1 MLNNKSLYYYLITII
16 SCIIFLIT
24 VNYLIKPTITL
35 AKNKYYTFSLKDSY
49 DYSWKDNLT
58 TNYNLNLYFIDTN
71 GNYIEGRDV
80 TFEIGPNNFKD
91 DPYGFGYIPISGET
105 TRGMNLIE
113 ELNLTEIA
121 SSTGEKYVFDHAEVY
136 VDDTWQ
142 TFLSDSKHW
151 DIWCQNSSSQNIK
164 TDYGWRGKYGDE
176 IVYTINE
183 TTEYKFVYKLIR
195 LGQNESIPSLD
206 ADSGISFNIFNYT
219 GDNTETGVND
229 NGLYDYFNFR
239 GIGNAEDKN
248 INTTLDEDGFT
259 VNRAKVLPNLDT
271 DGYPVFDCQGEC
283 INDTSI
289 SNTSLGY
296 LFGST
301 TNPRGEATKGVTS
314 YVPSNTLLQKETI
327 DEVDYYYYDSARNAV
342 DYDTENNRFMLR
354 NYVERGYN
362 LTTYE
367 NEANRYEF
375 LPFNYLTD
383 TTTKTN
389 SLNNRP
395 YNYETSELDHW
406 YGMTMEFSFFMPR
419 SGSINGKDMIFEFS
433 GDDDVWVFIDNVL
446 VLDLGGTHGAVDGS
460 INFKTGEVESYLNW
474 NSTVGTKNTTNIYQ
488 TFTNARAV
496 DTIKW
501 NSTDTTFAN
510 YTKHTLKFFYLER
523 GASVANCKI
532 RFNIPVLPN
541 GSISVGKQFEG
552 IDKYNDNY
560 EFILYDVTNNAPVI
574 NTEYT
579 IGQNKYTTDETG
591 KFTLKNTEVAI
602 FQLTS
607 NHTYYVEEVN
617 TGAYAT
623 SYSCSLDGISCP
635 DINKTPQFTINPES
649 TYQSIFTNKVKT
661 YDLKVSKIAYL
672 SEENE
677 DFEFKLI
684 LKDENAYIVDI
695 LDDINDPISYNVDH
709 EEGIVTFTL
718 KNEESVIIKDIP
730 INTVITLQETKHN
743 GYQTTIK
750 SGDTLLSNT
759 DTYEFILDSNKEIT
773 VYNTSGVTLPNTGG
787 IGEIKYMSIGI
798 LLILISGLGY
808 NYFFKL
814 KEGER

>member
-35 AKNKYYTFSLKDSY
+35 AKNKYYSFILKDSY

-58 TNYNLNLYFIDTN
+58 TNYNLNLYFMDTN

-142 TFLSDSKHW
+142 TFSSDSKHW

-195 LGQNESIPSLD
+195 LGQNESIPSLE
-206 ADSGISFNIFNYT
+206 ADSGISFNIFNYN

-406 YGMTMEFSFFMPR
+406 YGMTMEFSFYMPR

-474 NSTVGTKNTTNIYQ
+474 NGTVGTKNTTNIYQ
-488 TFTNARAV
+488 TFTNASAV
-496 DTIKW
+496 DTVKW

-560 EFILYDVTNNAPVI
+560 EFSLYDVTNNAPVI

-579 IGQNKYTTDETG
+579 IGQNKYMTDETG

-649 TYQSIFTNKVKT
+649 TYQAIFTNKVKT

-677 DFEFKLI
+677 NFEFKLI

-730 INTVITLQETKHN
+730 INTAITLQETKHN

-750 SGDTLLSNT
+750 SGDILLSNT

-773 VYNTSGVTLPNTGG
+773 VYNTLGVTLPNTGG
-787 IGEIKYMSIGI
+787 IGKIKYMSIGI
-798 LLILISGLGY
+798 ILILISGLGY
-808 NYFFKL
+808 NYFFKS

>member
-1 MLNNKSLYYYLITII
+1 MKNKSLYYYLITIL

-24 VNYLIKPTITL
+24 INYLIKPTITL

-71 GNYIEGRDV
+71 GNYIEGRDI

-136 VDDTWQ
+136 VDGAWQ
-142 TFLSDSKHW
+142 TFSSDSKHW

-176 IVYTINE
+176 IIYTINE

-206 ADSGISFNIFNYT
+206 ADLGISFNIFNYT

-239 GIGNAEDKN
+239 GIGNTEDKN

-301 TNPRGEATKGVTS
+301 TNPRGESTKGVTS

-342 DYDTENNRFMLR
+342 DYDIENNQFMLR

-389 SLNNRP
+389 SSNNRP

-406 YGMTMEFSFFMPR
+406 YGMTMEFSFYMPR

-474 NSTVGTKNTTNIYQ
+474 NGTVGTKNTTNIYQ
-488 TFTNARAV
+488 TFTNASAV
-496 DTIKW
+496 DTVKW

-541 GSISVGKQFEG
+541 GSLSVGKQFEG

-560 EFILYDVTNNAPVI
+560 EFILYDVTNNAPVT

-607 NHTYYVEEVN
+607 NHTYYVEEAN
-617 TGAYAT
+617 TGDYAV

-635 DINKTPQFTINPES
+635 NINKTPQFTINPES
-649 TYQSIFTNKVKT
+649 TYQAIFTNKVKT
-661 YDLKVSKIAYL
+661 YDLKVSKIAYS

-677 DFEFKLI
+677 DFGFKLI
-684 LKDENAYIVDI
+684 LRDENAYIVDI

-750 SGDTLLSNT
+750 SGDILLSNT

-798 LLILISGLGY
+798 LLILISVLSY
-808 NYFFKL
+808 NYFFKM